1 MNRVPVLA
9 DSRNKIQPPK
19 TAIANART
27 STRSSTSDFT
37 SCVPSTG
44 SQPLSSRTWYRVPR
58 NPSCS
63 TSEACSEERSQ
74 GEEQGDD
81 REDERYR
88 FSRGEGDHLP
98 FVPKMG
104 IIVPRMGTKPT
115 TASLGSALFGKT
127 RLAILALLY
136 GQVDRTFYLS
146 EIVRLAGVGR
156 GAVQR
161 ELARLTRVGLLTRT
175 ELGQQVHFQANA
187 EAPVF
192 DELRGLVR
200 KTAGIV
206 DLLRLALSP
215 LAERIKSAYVYGSIA
230 RGEET
235 ATSDIDLL
243 VVGDVSLFDI
253 VSATAD
259 IRDTLGRDLNPTVF
273 PLAEYA
279 EKVREK
285 DHFLTTVLA
294 GAKLYVIGGD
304 DEPE

>member
-1 MNRVPVLA
+1 
-9 DSRNKIQPPK
+9 
-19 TAIANART
+19 
-27 STRSSTSDFT
+27 
-37 SCVPSTG
+37 
-44 SQPLSSRTWYRVPR
+44 VPR
-58 NPSCS
+58 NPVCS
-63 TSEACSEERSQ
+63 ISEACSEERPQ

-81 REDERYR
+81 WEDERYR
-88 FSRGEGDHLP
+88 FTRGEGDHLP
-98 FVPKMG
+98 FVPQMG

-161 ELARLTRVGLLTRT
+161 ELARLTRAGLLIRT
-175 ELGQQVHFQANA
+175 QQGQQVHFQANA

-243 VVGDVSLFDI
+243 VVGEVSLFDI

-259 IRDTLGRDLNPTVF
+259 SREALGRDLNPTVF
-273 PLAEYA
+273 PPAEYA
-279 EKVREK
+279 KKVRKK

-294 GAKLYVIGGD
+294 GPKLYVIGGD